1 MDDAFKDAA
10 GGIPGDVSVQSI
22 TVGRRRGWG
31 VYLLYLGQSSHK
43 MNSQLL
49 PSQNWG
55 SFQ

>member
-49 PSQNWG
+49 PS
-55 SFQ
+55 